1 MLSYARNKFNKIL
14 VSFIKY
20 YLSNYD
26 KFLGQDIGI
35 MAIFEPHLNHD

>member
-1 MLSYARNKFNKIL
+1 MQKQIQSDFSIVYQINLA
-14 VSFIKY
+14 
-20 YLSNYD
+20 NYD

>member
-1 MLSYARNKFNKIL
+1 MQKQIQSDFNIVYQINL
-14 VSFIKY
+14 A
-20 YLSNYD
+20 NYD